1 MAQQSE
7 RETLFRGA
15 KFDLERIAYRSAGG
29 KLIRRE
35 VIRHPGAVC
44 ILPLLRTSGSDVK
57 IVMIRN
63 LRPALGE
70 EVWELP
76 AGTLEPPEP
85 PDQCAARELIEET
98 GYRAERFESL
108 GSFYTTPGMTD
119 ELMRAFVATDLT
131 EVGQQLEEDESI
143 RPVALSVGEVFG
155 LLDTGELKDGKS
167 MLTLLLAARR
177 GLLAAPVWERP
188 APARR
193 GFGQERSA

>member
-1 MAQQSE
+1 MPEQSE
-7 RETLFRGA
+7 REILFRGA
-15 KFDLERIAYRSAGG
+15 KFDLERIAYRSTGG

-44 ILPLLRTSGSDVK
+44 ILPLLRTSGRDEK

-85 PDQCAARELIEET
+85 PDQCADRELIEET

-108 GSFYTTPGMTD
+108 GSFFTTPGMTD

-143 RPVALSVGEVFG
+143 RPVALSVDEVFG

-177 GLLAAPVWERP
+177 GLLAAPAWERS
-188 APARR
+188 APPRR